1 MAAETRSASR
11 AEPLGLRARWMR
23 MDKRHR
29 ETIQGYLF
37 IMPVV
42 LGLLIF
48 TIGPMIASFYFS
60 FTKFPILQ
68 KPEWIGLQ
76 NYIKMLTEEKYF
88 WQAVKVT
95 VTYAVTA
102 VPLGIIGSFLLAMLL
117 DQRLKGIAFFRTCFY
132 MPTIVPALAS
142 AVLWGWLLNPDY
154 GLVNAILF
162 KLGLPTSR
170 FLSDPKSALASLVM
184 MSLWGIGGGM
194 VIYLAGLQGI
204 PQTLYEAGK
213 IDGASGLKLFRHIT
227 IPLMTPTIFFN
238 LVMGL
243 IGAFQYFTGAF
254 VLTAGGPLFATYF
267 YNLMLYERAF
277 KWVQMGMASA
287 MAWFLLVAVLIMTLL
302 VFRSSSAWVY
312 YETEV
317 K

>member
-1 MAAETRSASR
+1 LHTRW
-11 AEPLGLRARWMR
+11 ENLK
-23 MDKRHR
+23 KRHR
-29 ETIQGYLF
+29 DTIQGYLF
-37 IMPVV
+37 IMPVI
-42 LGLLIF
+42 LGLIIF

-68 KPEWIGLQ
+68 SPEWVGLD
-76 NYIKMLTEEKYF
+76 NYVKMLTQERYF
-88 WQAVKVT
+88 WQAVRVT
-95 VTYAVTA
+95 VVYAVTA
-102 VPLGIIGSFLLAMLL
+102 VPLGILGSFLLALLL
-117 DQRLKGIAFFRTCFY
+117 DQRVKGIAFFRTCFY

-142 AVLWGWLLNPDY
+142 AVLWGWLLNPHY
-154 GLVNAILF
+154 GLVNAVLSRF
-162 KLGLPTSR
+162 ALPTSP
-170 FLSDPKSALASLVM
+170 FLSDPKTALASLVL
-184 MSLWGIGGGM
+184 MSMWGIGGGM

-204 PQTLYEAGK
+204 SQQLYEAGR
-213 IDGASGLKLFRHIT
+213 IDGANMLQLFRHIT

-254 VLTAGGPLFATYF
+254 VLTGGGPLFSTYF

-287 MAWFLLVAVLIMTLL
+287 MAWFLLVVVLLLTLL
-302 VFRSSSAWVY
+302 VFRSSGMWVY

>member
-1 MAAETRSASR
+1 MTASTS
-11 AEPLGLRARWMR
+11 LTSLRARWEKL
-23 MDKRHR
+23 DKRHR

-37 IMPVV
+37 ILPVV

-48 TIGPMIASFYFS
+48 TIGPMIASLYFS
-60 FTKFPILQ
+60 FTKFPILRS
-68 KPEWIGLQ
+68 PEWVGLS
-76 NYIKMLTEEKYF
+76 NYIKMFTKEKYF
-88 WQAVKVT
+88 WQACKVT
-95 VTYAVTA
+95 VIYAVTA
-102 VPLGIIGSFLLAMLL
+102 VPLGILGSFLLALLL

-154 GLVNAILF
+154 GLVNAILS
-162 KLGLPTSR
+162 KLRLPTSH
-170 FLSDPKSALASLVM
+170 FITDPKTALASLVM

-194 VIYLAGLQGI
+194 VIYLAGLQSI
-204 PQTLYEAGK
+204 SQQLYEAGR
-213 IDGASGLKLFRHIT
+213 IDGANAFQLFRHIT

-243 IGAFQYFTGAF
+243 ISAFQYFTGAF
-254 VLTAGGPLFATYF
+254 VLTNGGPLFSTYF
-267 YNLMLYERAF
+267 YNLMLYERGF

-287 MAWFLLVAVLIMTLL
+287 MAWFLLIVVLLLTLL
-302 VFRSSSAWVY
+302 VFRSSSSWVY

>member
-1 MAAETRSASR
+1 MENTSIAPVRS
-11 AEPLGLRARWMR
+11 RWMALS
-23 MDKRHR
+23 KTQR
-29 ETIQGYLF
+29 ENIQGYLF
-37 IMPVV
+37 ILPVV

-60 FTKFPILQ
+60 FTKFPILRS
-68 KPEWIGLQ
+68 PEWVGFR

-88 WQAVKVT
+88 WQAVRVT
-95 VTYAVTA
+95 ATYAVTA
-102 VPLGIIGSFLLAMLL
+102 VPLGILGSFLLAMLL
-117 DQRLKGIAFFRTCFY
+117 DQRIKGIAFFRTCFY

-154 GLVNAILF
+154 GLVNAILRRV
-162 KLGLPTSR
+162 GLPTSP
-170 FLSDPKSALASLVM
+170 FLSDPKTALGSLVL

-204 PQTLYEAGK
+204 PQQLYEAGK
-213 IDGASGLKLFRHIT
+213 IDGATGLQLFWHIT

-254 VLTAGGPLFATYF
+254 VLTAGGPLFSTYF

-277 KWVQMGMASA
+277 KWLQMGMASA
-287 MAWFLLVAVLIMTLL
+287 MAWFLLLVILALTLL

>member
-1 MAAETRSASR
+1 MVNTEMVSVRRWWSR
-11 AEPLGLRARWMR
+11 LS
-23 MDKRHR
+23 KRQR
-29 ETIQGYLF
+29 ENITGYAF

-42 LGLLIF
+42 LGLIIF
-48 TIGPMIASFYFS
+48 TFGPMLASLYFS
-60 FTKFPILQ
+60 FTKFPLLRA
-68 KPEWIGLQ
+68 PEWVGVR
-76 NYIKMLTEEKYF
+76 NYIAMFTKEKYF
-88 WQAVKVT
+88 WQACKVT

-102 VPLGIIGSFLLAMLL
+102 VPLGIVGSFLLALLL

-154 GLVNAILF
+154 GLVNAILR
-162 KLGLPTSR
+162 KVGLPTSP
-170 FLSDPKSALASLVM
+170 FLSDPKTALPSLVL
-184 MSLWGIGGGM
+184 MSLWGVGGGM

-204 PQTLYEAGK
+204 PQSLYEAGR
-213 IDGASGLKLFRHIT
+213 IDGANGLQLFLHIT

-254 VLTAGGPLFATYF
+254 VLTGGGPLFATYF

-277 KWVQMGMASA
+277 RWVQMGMASA
-287 MAWFLLVAVLIMTLL
+287 MAWFLLVVVLLLTLL
-302 VFRSSSAWVY
+302 VFRSSSSWVY
-312 YETEV
+312 YETEA